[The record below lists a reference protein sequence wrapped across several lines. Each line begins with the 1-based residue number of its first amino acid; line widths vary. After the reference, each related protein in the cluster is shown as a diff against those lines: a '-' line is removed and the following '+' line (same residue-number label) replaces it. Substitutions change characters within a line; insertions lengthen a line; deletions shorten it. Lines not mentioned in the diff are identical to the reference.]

1 MDAARSLDSYKD
13 IAGEISISQLEQLSK
28 NLKGAKIVHVN
39 STKEGGGVAEILNW
53 MIPLMNELGLDASW
67 EVVEGNEGFFDV
79 TKAFHNGMQGSPV
92 KLTDKMINCYED
104 TLKINFKRLKCQ
116 LEEAD
121 FVFIHDPQPAA
132 FLEMCPNRKG
142 KWVWRCHIDS
152 SNPSREVWKYLKSKV
167 VNYDASIFSMPTFA
181 QPLPHPQFIIAPS
194 IDPLSEKNCEMSVE
208 DISEILKKYNIPDN
222 VPILTQVS
230 RFDKFKDPLGVIEA
244 FNELTKSIS
253 AELVLA
259 GGGATDDPEGMIVLE
274 EVNKAAED
282 NEHIHVLMLPSDSH
296 KTINALQRAST
307 IVIQKSVQEGFGLTV
322 TEALLKEKPVI
333 GGNVGGIKLQLHNHY
348 TGFLVETPEGAA
360 LRIRELLHDREKL
373 NKMGKTAKQFVIEN
387 FLLTRHLREYLTLLV
402 GLKCELTNYVLTES
416 SIC

>member
-1 MDAARSLDSYKD
+1 MIEAVSLDSYKN
-13 IAGEISISQLEQLSK
+13 IAGKIAISQLEQLSK
-28 NLKGAKIVHVN
+28 NIKGAKIVHVN

-53 MIPLMNELGLDASW
+53 MIPLMNELGLDTSW

-92 KLTDKMINCYED
+92 KLTDKMINCYEE
-104 TLKINFKRLKCQ
+104 TLKLNFKRLQSQ

-132 FLEMCPNRKG
+132 FLDMCPNRKG

-181 QPLPHPQFIIAPS
+181 QPLPHPQFVIAPS
-194 IDPLSEKNCEMSVE
+194 IDPLSKKNCDMPSE
-208 DISEILKKYNIPDN
+208 DISEILNKYNIPDN

-230 RFDKFKDPLGVIEA
+230 RFDKFKDPLGVIDA
-244 FNELTKSIS
+244 FNELTKTIP

-259 GGGATDDPEGMIVLE
+259 GGGATDDPEGEVVLKA
-274 EVNKAAED
+274 VKKAAAD

-307 IVIQKSVQEGFGLTV
+307 IVIQKSIQEGFGLTV

-360 LRIRELLHDREKL
+360 LRIRELLHDKEKL
-373 NKMGKTAKQFVIEN
+373 NKMGKIAKQFVIEN

-402 GLKCELTNYVLTES
+402 GLKGEITNYVLTES
-416 SIC
+416 SNC